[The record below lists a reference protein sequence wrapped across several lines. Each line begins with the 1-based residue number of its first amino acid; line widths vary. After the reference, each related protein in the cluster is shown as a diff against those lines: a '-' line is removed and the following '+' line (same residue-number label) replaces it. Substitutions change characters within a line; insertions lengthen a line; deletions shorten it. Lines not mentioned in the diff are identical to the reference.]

1 MKLLLQFNS
10 PYSYHTFYETEDD
23 ILIQYEIHKHIDIVN
38 GQFDSYFRVNK
49 RKDLYSEIRKIN
61 FLNSTMTE
69 KTHYAEF
76 LYNVGKHHL
85 VYSEFLQYSVL
96 VEGEHFTFDYTDK
109 NIKLLEQI

>member
-1 MKLLLQFNS
+1 MKLLLQFLS
-10 PYSYHTFYETEDD
+10 PYTYHTFYETEDG
-23 ILIQYEIHKHIDIVN
+23 ILMEFEHYKHIDVYN
-38 GQFDSYFRVNK
+38 GQFDSFFRVNK

-69 KTHYAEF
+69 KTHYVEF

-109 NIKLLEQI
+109 NINLLEQL